1 MNWKKARPSVYLVD
15 KIPCAKVVSPLLK
28 ACQLAAAPLSA
39 DCMYQ
44 VDIPGREPHRL
55 LAVPGRGLQAL
66 ACRLP
71 QQLRGHR
78 GRDHARIRPQVTAGQ
93 QLESSWT
100 AAVYERV
107 AVGRKYPCRRPL
119 WICLLWKVVQSLFH
133 VQLGSNWNLMQSL
146 YVHPFWL
153 WPDDNQL
160 AWSGAIQLQKK
171 AIILAKNWQSHQYFV
186 HYLVSKVPF

>member
-15 KIPCAKVVSPLLK
+15 KIPCAKVVSPLLN
-28 ACQLAAAPLSA
+28 ACQLAAATLSA

-44 VDIPGREPHRL
+44 VDISGREPHRL

-66 ACRLP
+66 ACRIP
-71 QQLRGHR
+71 QQLRGRGHR

-153 WPDDNQL
+153 WPDDNL
-160 AWSGAIQLQKK
+160 FAWSGAIQLQKSNNFGCK
-171 AIILAKNWQSHQYFV
+171 HC
-186 HYLVSKVPF
+186 YLQH

>member
-1 MNWKKARPSVYLVD
+1 M
-15 KIPCAKVVSPLLK
+15 SPLLK

-78 GRDHARIRPQVTAGQ
+78 GRDHARIRPQVTAGHSGQ
-93 QLESSWT
+93 QLESSRT

-107 AVGRKYPCRRPL
+107 AVGRKYR
-119 WICLLWKVVQSLFH
+119 
-133 VQLGSNWNLMQSL
+133 
-146 YVHPFWL
+146 
-153 WPDDNQL
+153 
-160 AWSGAIQLQKK
+160 
-171 AIILAKNWQSHQYFV
+171 
-186 HYLVSKVPF
+186 